1 MKRIIYAAV
10 AAGIV
15 CLSLASCSSTVN
27 INETDDG
34 AADVNATEHNGIDWD
49 AIDWQNDPTI
59 GKLQAGCYK
68 RSGIT
73 KDGETYEEMLKL
85 RDVENKGYLYVYEDG
100 TAIFDLDG
108 EKTAYTYDKNNLYYS
123 EDRER
128 ANGIPYVFIGGRLV
142 VDDGTTITQ
151 YLKLSD
157 EELNSLSENSG
168 K

>member
-1 MKRIIYAAV
+1 MD
-10 AAGIV
+10 
-15 CLSLASCSSTVN
+15 
-27 INETDDG
+27 NE
-34 AADVNATEHNGIDWD
+34 
-49 AIDWQNDPTI
+49 
-59 GKLQAGCYK
+59 K
-68 RSGIT
+68 
-73 KDGETYEEMLKL
+73 
-85 RDVENKGYLYVYEDG
+85 YLYELCTKY
-100 TAIFDLDG
+100 
-108 EKTAYTYDKNNLYYS
+108 KPYDKNNLYYS